1 MRVTTLL
8 IQGKQNVLIICDRD
22 SLGMRRA
29 TIRQLQVFVE
39 AARLLSFARVSER
52 LHLTPAAV
60 SFQIK
65 QLESITGSALFERI
79 GKRVR
84 LTDAGRLLLGY
95 AEMIINALGDAD
107 QVLASYKGLRG
118 GRVAVG
124 LVSTA
129 KYLMPHILAR
139 FRALHPDVAIRL
151 VDGNRREVLGLLVK
165 GEVELAIMG
174 QPPAGVDVEAQAFA
188 PHPTVII
195 AAPSHRLVG
204 RKTLRIGD
212 LAGESFISRE
222 DGSGTRALLEDF
234 FGSRSFTP
242 RVAITS
248 SSNETIKQAVIAGMG
263 IAGISQ
269 HTIGIELGLGLLKVL
284 PVEGLPLMRAWF
296 IAHRRRMPLMPL
308 HAALR
313 NFIVAEGRGII
324 AELEQSYATI
334 LIARREPRGGG
345 RRSKRVRRPSSDH
358 PTRKPSK

>member
-1 MRVTTLL
+1 
-8 IQGKQNVLIICDRD
+8 
-22 SLGMRRA
+22 MRRA

-65 QLESITGSALFERI
+65 QLESISGSALFERI

-107 QVLASYKGLRG
+107 QMLASFKGLG
-118 GRVAVG
+118 GGSVTVG

-129 KYLMPHILAR
+129 KYLLPHILAQ

-151 VDGNRREVLGLLVK
+151 VDGNRREILDLLVK
-165 GEVELAIMG
+165 GDIELAMMG
-174 QPPAGVDVEAQAFA
+174 QPPAGVDIEAQAFA

-204 RKTLRIGD
+204 RKTLHIGD

-248 SSNETIKQAVIAGMG
+248 SSNETIKQAVMAGMG
-263 IAGISQ
+263 IAGISR
-269 HTIGIELGLGLLKVL
+269 HTVGIELGLGLLKVL

-296 IAHRRRMPLMPL
+296 VAHRRRMPLMPL

-313 NFIVAEGRGII
+313 HFFVAEGRGII
-324 AELEQSYATI
+324 EQLEQSYATI
-334 LIARREPRGGG
+334 LSGRRASPGGDRRRPRARRSPGDQPAR
-345 RRSKRVRRPSSDH
+345 KRA
-358 PTRKPSK
+358 K

>member
-1 MRVTTLL
+1 
-8 IQGKQNVLIICDRD
+8 
-22 SLGMRRA
+22 MRRA

-39 AARLLSFARVSER
+39 AARLLSFARVAER

-65 QLESITGSALFERI
+65 QLESISGSPLFERI

-84 LTDAGRLLLGY
+84 LTDAGRLVLGY

-107 QVLASYKGLRG
+107 EVLASLKGLRG
-118 GRVAVG
+118 GRVTVG

-151 VDGNRREVLGLLVK
+151 VDGNRREILGLLLK
-165 GEVELAIMG
+165 GDIELAMMG
-174 QPPAGVDVEAQAFA
+174 QPPTGADVEAQAFA

-195 AAPSHRLVG
+195 AAPSNRLVG
-204 RKTLRIGD
+204 RKTLHVGD
-212 LAGESFISRE
+212 LAAESFISRE

-242 RVAITS
+242 RVAIIS
-248 SSNETIKQAVIAGMG
+248 SSNETIKQAVMAGMG
-263 IAGISQ
+263 IAGISR

-284 PVEGLPLMRAWF
+284 PVEGLPLMRTWF

-313 NFIVAEGRGII
+313 NFFVAEGRGII
-324 AELEQSYATI
+324 EEMERSYAT
-334 LIARREPRGGG
+334 LLTG
-345 RRSKRVRRPSSDH
+345 RRAALGADRRRKRTRRAPSNLPARKRSK
-358 PTRKPSK
+358 